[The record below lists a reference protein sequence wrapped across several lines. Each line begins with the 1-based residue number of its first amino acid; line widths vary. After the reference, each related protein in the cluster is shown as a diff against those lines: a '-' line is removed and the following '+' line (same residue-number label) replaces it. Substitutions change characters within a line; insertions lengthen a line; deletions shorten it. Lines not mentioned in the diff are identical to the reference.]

1 MSRLGVFKNNEHVVV
16 TTIIELTDAFFGGG
30 GVGGERGPGG
40 DGKAAVKRAL
50 EEYVKTA
57 SFVLLRLK
65 MRHHYGGGEGSSS
78 TPGFKFFCMY
88 AFLDKFVEQC
98 PQVSGRGR
106 GWLLAA
112 LKHAERFVRR
122 TCALVQ

>member
-1 MSRLGVFKNNEHVVV
+1 MSRLGVFKNSEHVVV
-16 TTIIELTDAFFGGG
+16 TTILDLTKAFFGGG
-30 GVGGERGPGG
+30 VGGDRGPGG
-40 DGKAAVKRAL
+40 RGEAAVKSAL

-65 MRHHYGGGEGSSS
+65 MRHHSMGGSASGGSGTGSGS

-98 PQVSGRGR
+98 PQV
-106 GWLLAA
+106 
-112 LKHAERFVRR
+112 RR
-122 TCALVQ
+122 TGQGGGVQYIGSRDDVP

>member
-16 TTIIELTDAFFGGG
+16 TTILHLTKAFF
-30 GVGGERGPGG
+30 GGERGPGAG
-40 DGKAAVKRAL
+40 NREAVKGAL

-65 MRHHYGGGEGSSS
+65 MKHHYGGGEVSSS
-78 TPGFKFFCMY
+78 SPGYKFFCMY

-98 PQVSGRGR
+98 PEVICLHQRI
-106 GWLLAA
+106 
-112 LKHAERFVRR
+112 
-122 TCALVQ
+122 